1 MTNTG
6 FGYRLLFVVALSGFT
21 ALAQTPDTA
30 KSASTTKAIHGAGC
44 TRAGVE
50 GACMVLTD
58 TKTKKSLN
66 LFFPNGKKPDLDT
79 GISFTGRE
87 HAGPSTCMQG
97 APVDVTKW
105 RTIRIHCPKPES
117 TAASQ

>member
-30 KSASTTKAIHGAGC
+30 KSDSTTKAIRGAGC
-44 TRAGVE
+44 TRAAVE

-58 TKTKKSLN
+58 NKTKKTFN
-66 LFFPNGKKPDLDT
+66 LLFPNGKKPDLDT

-87 HAGPSTCMQG
+87 HDGPTTCMQG

-117 TAASQ
+117 TAAPE

>member
-1 MTNTG
+1 MTNTRLAS
-6 FGYRLLFVVALSGFT
+6 RLLFVVVLSGFT
-21 ALAQTPDTA
+21 GLAQSPGTA

-44 TRAGVE
+44 THAGIE

-58 TKTKKSLN
+58 TKTKKVFN

-87 HAGPSTCMQG
+87 HAGPTTCMQG
-97 APVDVTKW
+97 SPVDVTKW
-105 RTIRIHCPKPES
+105 RTIRIHCPKS
-117 TAASQ
+117 ASAHASR